1 MALNSKNDFDTSKLI
16 ASRINEINNVSG
28 TPRSKSM
35 LISLTLRTRDPNV
48 SPVVDTV
55 EGATVALIR
64 NKLNNPISNYNSDNR
79 SNLLI
84 NDPHSSIYISN
95 QITLLKPA
103 SSLKVITNCYKTS
116 SSDFRVL
123 YKLIRP
129 DSSEVEQSYEFFPG
143 YSNLKD
149 INGDGVG
156 DTIIDTSFNDGTSDF
171 FVGSTAEGEYSEYEF
186 TADNL
191 GQFVGFVI
199 KIVMSGSNESRPL
212 KFKDIRAIALA

>member
-1 MALNSKNDFDTSKLI
+1 
-16 ASRINEINNVSG
+16 
-28 TPRSKSM
+28 M

-64 NKLNNPISNYNSDNR
+64 NKLNTPITNYISDNR

-116 SSDFRVL
+116 SSDFRIL

-129 DSSEVEQSYEFFPG
+129 DSSEVDQSYEFFPG

-149 INGDGVG
+149 INGDGIG
-156 DTIIDTSFNDGTSDF
+156 DTIIDTSLNDGTSDF

-199 KIVMSGSNESRPL
+199 KIVMSGTNEASPIWPTL
-212 KFKDIRAIALA
+212 P